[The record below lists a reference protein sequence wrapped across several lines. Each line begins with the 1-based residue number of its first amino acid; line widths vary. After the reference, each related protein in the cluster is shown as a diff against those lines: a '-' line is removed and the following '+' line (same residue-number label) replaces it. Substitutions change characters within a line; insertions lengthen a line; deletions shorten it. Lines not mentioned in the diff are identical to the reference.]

1 MKYIFSLIFLAFV
14 GTKANSQSTP
24 PVLKASVD
32 KFITVQFPSKVDYYQ
47 NSVSIEDKLGIKQV
61 EDILFIQ
68 FVEPNVQETNLFVKT
83 IDNKTY
89 NFILQYDEKPTMLN
103 YTVGLNSQNAVQEL
117 KSNEDEKSKIVEKK
131 NEKIITN
138 SESIS
143 DRILK
148 ESGYI
153 KNRNIAVYKNV
164 KSILKGVYVNNNR
177 IYLLMRLE
185 NKSNLPYDVNS
196 YKFYVT
202 NDKGISSSEQTID
215 LPIINITPNLRV
227 IPKGK
232 QDVVFMFDKFTIG
245 ADKQLLFELTEKNGD
260 RNLSFK
266 ILSSLIDEARNY
278 K

>member
-1 MKYIFSLIFLAFV
+1 MKYIFSLIVLLAFNI
-14 GTKANSQSTP
+14 KANSQSV

-32 KFITVQFPSKVDYYQ
+32 KFITVQFPSKVDFYQ
-47 NSVSIEDKLGIKQV
+47 NSVSIEDKLGIKKV

-68 FVEPNVQETNLFVKT
+68 FIEPNVQETNLFVKT

-89 NFILQYDEKPTMLN
+89 NFLLQYDENPTTLN
-103 YTVGLNSQNAVQEL
+103 YTAGQSNQNL
-117 KSNEDEKSKIVEKK
+117 IPIGKSNEEETERNSEKK
-131 NEKIITN
+131 NEKLITN

-143 DRILK
+143 ERILK

-164 KSILKGVYVNNNR
+164 KTILKGVYVNNNR
-177 IYLLMRLE
+177 IYLLMRIE
-185 NKSNLPYDVNS
+185 NRSNLPYDVNS

-202 NDKGISSSEQTID
+202 NDKGISSSEQTTD
-215 LPIINITPNLRV
+215 LPIVNITPNLKV

-232 QDVVFMFDKFTIG
+232 QNLVFMFDKFTVG
-245 ADKQLLFELTEKNGD
+245 KDKQLLFELTEKNGD
-260 RNLSFK
+260 RNISFK